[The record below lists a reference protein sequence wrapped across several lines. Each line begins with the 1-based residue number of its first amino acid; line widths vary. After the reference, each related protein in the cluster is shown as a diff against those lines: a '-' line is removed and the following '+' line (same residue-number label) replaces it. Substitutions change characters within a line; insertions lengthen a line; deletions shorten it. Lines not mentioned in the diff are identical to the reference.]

1 MPPNQNTEARIHE
14 AALELF
20 MTKGFAAT
28 SIREI
33 AKAAGITS
41 ASLYHYMPSKDDL
54 LVTVT
59 LQATHLLADPGREI
73 DSSGAAP
80 DERLKA
86 LIRLHVL
93 EHARGRKLWEV
104 ADEDWRQLSPSK
116 REPVI
121 ALRDEYQSFWERAL
135 VEGREANLFRF
146 GDLKL
151 TTFAILSMCS
161 DVYKWFS
168 PNGRL
173 GAEDVANYYLELVA
187 AMLGAPRFALHPPT
201 VTRS

>member
-1 MPPNQNTEARIHE
+1 MPAKVTTEARVHK

-28 SIREI
+28 SVREI

-59 LQATHLLADPGREI
+59 LQATRLLADPGRKINE
-73 DSSGAAP
+73 SGGSP
-80 DERLKA
+80 DERLAA
-86 LIRLHVL
+86 LIRLHVI
-93 EHARGRKLWEV
+93 EHARGRRLWEV
-104 ADEDWRQLSPSK
+104 ADEDWRQLSRPK
-116 REPVI
+116 REPVV

-135 VEGREANLFRF
+135 REGRDQGLFRF
-146 GDLKL
+146 RDLKL

-168 PNGRL
+168 PGGRL
-173 GAEDVANYYLELVA
+173 TADDVADYYLELVA
-187 AMLGAPRFALHPPT
+187 AMLGAPRFAFPPA
-201 VTRS
+201 VVL